1 MSSPTAKGRHG
12 RCHHRPCLRK
22 RLVETPTAEGRRG
35 RCPHRPHSLRNLIYI
50 ICLFLS
56 TVNCQPSTAQDAAK
70 RYEIDAKRLGVQP
83 YDKDALPRS
92 REFIRLDST
101 YYVGHYYEGIYKYE
115 RAADYLGYKN
125 CIPALKK
132 ALLLFEKDFKKDFA
146 NTDTYDAKQVDIRNI
161 CTTLYDSYSNIEQP
175 DSAMWILEKV
185 QSWNLPYDFMEYHI
199 KAAWTIHR
207 NRYYLHKYSFLK
219 NSVEENEQLALNH
232 LYQALA
238 LGNTTANF
246 YLAIIYNYLQ
256 NVDSTK
262 YYYDYLLQ
270 NGGISYNNYAHFK
283 NTLGQFSEAIDN
295 FEKERF
301 AFDKRLIESYY
312 FLPTLYINSGKSIE
326 GIHID
331 NEIIKQNG
339 STPGF
344 GWYNIALARSYLYNG
359 QLDSCE
365 KAIEKAA
372 QFKELH
378 LATTLGQAQY
388 DFAVNVV
395 KLMLVNQK
403 IERIKFFNSGWWY
416 SVTDLLKMS
425 ELFGD
430 KFLLR
435 FAIVNEFAN
444 NPERQN
450 VIYTLFSSEN
460 VIGFDEIWNMIKD
473 ISPEYFTNFYKQ
485 KMETEK
491 RENIQRYMQFFYGS
505 FLFKTGENTAG
516 KNVFENLLYNTQL
529 DTAHEKLFLGRIAE
543 TLARQYDNDGDKEK
557 YNAMVSYYF
566 SEYPQLIPYS
576 GIKIK
581 IKLNMAGVSDDITK
595 KIVNEMEDCNVNW
608 VDDGYVAIANISFE
622 KKKEKYAINYSVQN
636 STGKTIVTDQ
646 RILFKNPKGLGKELA
661 LRLFGVNG
669 PLEYEVNN

>member
-1 MSSPTAKGRHG
+1 MF
-12 RCHHRPCLRK
+12 K
-22 RLVETPTAEGRRG
+22 RLT
-35 RCPHRPHSLRNLIYI
+35 YI
-50 ICLFLS
+50 ISVGVATGILA
-56 TVNCQPSTAQDAAK
+56 TGIWQPAMAQDAAK

-101 YYVGHYYEGIYKYE
+101 YYVGYYYEGIYKYE

-125 CIPALKK
+125 CIQPLKR

-146 NTDTYDAKQVDIRNI
+146 NAELYDIKQMDIRNI
-161 CTTLYDSYSNIEQP
+161 CATLYDSYSNVEQA

-207 NRYYLHKYSFLK
+207 NRYYIGKYSFLK
-219 NSVEENEQLALNH
+219 NSVDENEQLALDH
-232 LYQALA
+232 LYQAKA
-238 LGNTTANF
+238 QGNSSANF

-262 YYYDYLLQ
+262 YYYDYLLE

-283 NTLGQFSEAIDN
+283 NTLGQFADAITF
-295 FEKERF
+295 FEREKY
-301 AFDKRLIESYY
+301 ALDKRLIESYY
-312 FLPTLYINSGKSIE
+312 FLPTLYINSGRSMD
-326 GIHID
+326 GILTAND
-331 NEIIKQNG
+331 IITQNG

-365 KAIEKAA
+365 KAIDKAA
-372 QFKELH
+372 EFKELH

-403 IERIKFFNSGWWY
+403 IERIKFFNTGWWY
-416 SVTDLLKMS
+416 SIPDLLEMS
-425 ELFGD
+425 RLFGD
-430 KFLLR
+430 RFLLR
-435 FAIVNEFAN
+435 FAIVNEFAS

-460 VIGFDEIWNMIKD
+460 VIGFDEIWNMLKD
-473 ISPEYFTNFYKQ
+473 ISPEYFKDFYKK

-491 RENIQRYMQFFYGS
+491 RENIIRYMQFFYGS
-505 FLFKTGENTAG
+505 FLFKTGESGEGKKIFEDILNNTR
-516 KNVFENLLYNTQL
+516 L
-529 DTAHEKLFLGRIAE
+529 DTAHEKLFLSRIAQS
-543 TLARQYDNDGDKEK
+543 LAREYDDDGDKGR
-557 YNAMVSYYF
+557 YNGMVAYSF
-566 SEYPQLIPYS
+566 SEYPQLFPFT
-576 GIKIK
+576 GIKIRM
-581 IKLNMAGVSDDITK
+581 KLNQTGMSDATTK
-595 KIVNEMEDCNVNW
+595 KVVNELEDCNINFTDNSYSAV
-608 VDDGYVAIANISFE
+608 ANIMFE
-622 KKKEKYAINYSVQN
+622 KKKEKYEVYYSVQN
-636 STGKTIVTDQ
+636 AAGKNIVPE
-646 RILFKNPKGLGKELA
+646 RRMLFKEAKGVGKELA
-661 LRLFGVNG
+661 LRLFGIGG
-669 PLEYEVNN
+669 PLEFELEN